1 MVSDIDD
8 INSSIDC
15 IWGEFQRVCVLPW
28 DLQLTLHVFRSL
40 SYAMGINIPWLN
52 GTNNLLF
59 MLNSL
64 HVCFRSG
71 YSVGFALYGNL
82 FFYRS
87 MLFSC
92 KFSVPCNLGTMSS

>member
-1 MVSDIDD
+1 MDH

-15 IWGEFQRVCVLPW
+15 IWGEFRRVCVLPW
-28 DLQLTLHVFRSL
+28 DLQPTLHVFRSI

-82 FFYRS
+82 FFFTDLCYS
-87 MLFSC
+87 HVNFQCHVILE
-92 KFSVPCNLGTMSS
+92 L